1 MNERYRPGYL
11 HGMRAFLV
19 LATVVVLAGCGG
31 TTTSQK
37 QTPTR
42 QQPIS
47 VQRYTGA
54 AAVREGRTICKHLP
68 DGTLPQGDR
77 SAKVAALRAYVQQ
90 AHPTSDVDA
99 MLRGCLQSVNVG

>member
-1 MNERYRPGYL
+1 
-11 HGMRAFLV
+11 MRAL
-19 LATVVVLAGCGG
+19 LAATTAVVLAGCGG

-42 QQPIS
+42 QQPIA
-47 VQRYTGA
+47 VQRFSGA
-54 AAVREGRTICKHLP
+54 TAVREGRTICKHLP
-68 DGTLPQGDR
+68 EGTLPQGDR

-99 MLRGCLQSVNVG
+99 MLRGCLNSVSLG